1 MFSLFITSSMVRKSI
16 FSHNIG
22 KLGIYDIP
30 AKIGVYIYI
39 YTLCT
44 LYIYIY
50 ICIYIYIYTIYIYIY
65 IHTTHYI
72 YIYTIYTY
80 IYIYIHL
87 IFAAG
92 CKLMAVFVVGF
103 LGPTFLHLGFVV
115 SRGWHFLSRY
125 PQRLPIQEFPNH
137 IQCGYPL
144 VI

>member
-39 YTLCT
+39 YTM
-44 LYIYIY
+44 YIIY
-50 ICIYIYIYTIYIYIY
+50 ICIYIYIYTIYIYI
-65 IHTTHYI
+65 HYTL

-80 IYIYIHL
+80 IYIFIHL

-92 CKLMAVFVVGF
+92 CKLMAAFVVGF